1 MTQIIIV
8 NDKSTNLL
16 LIVVKKMS
24 IVLVLWDIISK
35 CELDIINLTE
45 RTYKNLIQV

>member
-1 MTQIIIV
+1 MTQIITV

-24 IVLVLWDIISK
+24 VVLVLWDVISK
-35 CELDIINLTE
+35 CELDVINLTE